1 MFRILFS
8 AVAVVSLAGCDG
20 GARITEQ
27 FQEDSIGVLS
37 DQPPAVIDAVNLRS
51 FTSFPPITGCEGDAG
66 SCAGAELFS
75 ASFMIY
81 PDGDDAGY
89 AVQSPALVDDL
100 GNARVVGIA
109 ADDSRVIYRVQVA
122 DAVNVVDLDL
132 LTNGAE
138 LYSMVSPG
146 PAASNILIRPSR
158 RASAPIVTLRV
169 DEPYCHSLTDQRCA
183 ASVVIQ
189 HYSGDYDREYR
200 AQVIGRMGERGS
212 YRALSQ
218 PVILDQFYSRL
229 ALEVDTAALV
239 DGDAADSIDQL
250 ELRVAVSDRLIEQ
263 QGAWANLRD
272 IPGTAFVSP
281 PRMLAIEAAP

>member
-1 MFRILFS
+1 LFRILFS
-8 AVAVVSLAGCDG
+8 ALAVVSLAGCDG

-27 FQEDSIGVLS
+27 FQEDTIGVSS

-51 FTSFPPITGCEGDAG
+51 FTSFPPIIGCEGDAG

-138 LYSMVSPG
+138 LYSMVTPG
-146 PAASNILIRPSR
+146 SANILVRPSR
-158 RASAPIVTLRV
+158 RAPAPIVTLRV
-169 DEPYCHSLTDQRCA
+169 DEPYCHSITDQRCA

-200 AQVIGRMGERGS
+200 AQVIGRIGERGS
-212 YRALSQ
+212 YRALAQ

-229 ALEVDTAALV
+229 ALEVDTAALINI
-239 DGDAADSIDQL
+239 DAAESLDQL
-250 ELRVAVSDRLIEQ
+250 ELRVAVSNRLIEQ

-272 IPGTAFVSP
+272 IPGIAFVSP
-281 PRMLAIEAAP
+281 PRMLAIDTAP